1 MLIYFFPV
9 SLLEE
14 HTNDDHIT
22 RGEGNQERST
32 TNKVAYLHRFF
43 PGTINTTQVPN
54 SPSVDNNFITP
65 PRIEDAAV

>member
-1 MLIYFFPV
+1 
-9 SLLEE
+9 
-14 HTNDDHIT
+14 
-22 RGEGNQERST
+22 
-32 TNKVAYLHRFF
+32 LHRFF